1 MRILLA
7 DDDDQLQRALRITLT
22 ARGYEVVSA
31 RDGAEAIDLAANGH
45 PDLIL
50 LDLGMPEV
58 DGVERVD
65 LLGGVGTARE
75 DDDRHVRPGAHR
87 PDHVD
92 AVDLGHAEVEQDEV
106 GMPVR
111 REVDGLRAV
120 VGRDHLVAAR
130 GERDAQGALQL
141 VVVLSGRADS
151 SEKVDALDAGADD
164 YVTKPFAMDEL
175 LARIRAR
182 ARAVS
187 GEVTDAATVRVGDLT
202 VDLAAKTIRGDA
214 DGAAS
219 VRLTPTEWRL
229 LELFLKNPGR
239 LLTRQMLLGE
249 VWGPF
254 HANDAGYLRLYV
266 AQLRR
271 KLEPVPS
278 EPRHFITEAGM
289 GYRFEP

>member
-7 DDDDQLQRALRITLT
+7 DDDEQLQRALRITLG
-22 ARGYEVVSA
+22 ARGYEVIAA
-31 RDGAEAIDLAANGH
+31 RDGAEAIDLAANAH

-50 LDLGMPEV
+50 LDLGMPKVEGV
-58 DGVERVD
+58 DVI
-65 LLGGVGTARE
+65 
-75 DDDRHVRPGAHR
+75 
-87 PDHVD
+87 
-92 AVDLGHAEVEQDEV
+92 
-106 GMPVR
+106 
-111 REVDGLRAV
+111 RAV
-120 VGRDHLVAAR
+120 RAWSKVPIL
-130 GERDAQGALQL
+130 
-141 VVVLSGRADS
+141 VLSGRTDS
-151 SEKVDALDAGADD
+151 AEKVDALDAGAHD

-182 ARAVS
+182 SR
-187 GEVTDAATVRVGDLT
+187 AATGEEDRATVAVGPLT
-202 VDLAAKTIRGDA
+202 VDLAAKTIRRA
-214 DGAAS
+214 DGDGAEAS

-271 KLEPVPS
+271 KLEPTPS
-278 EPRHFITEAGM
+278 EPRFFLTEPGM